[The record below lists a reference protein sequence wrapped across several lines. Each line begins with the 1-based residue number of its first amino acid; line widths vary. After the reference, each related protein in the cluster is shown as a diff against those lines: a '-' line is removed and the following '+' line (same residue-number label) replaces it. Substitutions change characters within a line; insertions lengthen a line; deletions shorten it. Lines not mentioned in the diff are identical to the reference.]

1 MLDQV
6 KALTF
11 DVFGTVVD
19 WRGSITREGEAL
31 ARTKN
36 IHGVDWAKFAE
47 AWRALYQPMMQE
59 VRSGRRP
66 WTKLDDLHR
75 MNLDRVLREW
85 PDVVA
90 GLTRLKRK
98 YILATLS
105 NGNVA
110 LMVNMAKR
118 AGLPWDVILGA
129 EIARAYKPQPEA
141 YLRSAEFLGLRPDEC
156 MMVAAHNSDHEA
168 ANALGFHN
176 AFVPRPTEYGPGQA
190 KDVTPSRAWDVVAK
204 DFGELADRLGC

>member
-47 AWRALYQPMMQE
+47 AR
-59 VRSGRRP
+59 
-66 WTKLDDLHR
+66 
-75 MNLDRVLREW
+75 
-85 PDVVA
+85 
-90 GLTRLKRK
+90 
-98 YILATLS
+98 
-105 NGNVA
+105 
-110 LMVNMAKR
+110 R

-168 ANALGFHN
+168 ANTLGFHN

-204 DFGELADRLGC
+204 DFGELA

>member
-75 MNLDRVLREW
+75 MNLDRV
-85 PDVVA
+85 
-90 GLTRLKRK
+90 
-98 YILATLS
+98 
-105 NGNVA
+105 
-110 LMVNMAKR
+110 
-118 AGLPWDVILGA
+118 
-129 EIARAYKPQPEA
+129 
-141 YLRSAEFLGLRPDEC
+141 
-156 MMVAAHNSDHEA
+156 
-168 ANALGFHN
+168 
-176 AFVPRPTEYGPGQA
+176 PG
-190 KDVTPSRAWDVVAK
+190 
-204 DFGELADRLGC
+204 FGELRPVHPVDVLRAG

>member
-66 WTKLDDLHR
+66 WT
-75 MNLDRVLREW
+75 
-85 PDVVA
+85 
-90 GLTRLKRK
+90 TRP
-98 YILATLS
+98 
-105 NGNVA
+105 
-110 LMVNMAKR
+110 R
-118 AGLPWDVILGA
+118 AGSRSICSPTA
-129 EIARAYKPQPEA
+129 AR
-141 YLRSAEFLGLRPDEC
+141 R
-156 MMVAAHNSDHEA
+156 
-168 ANALGFHN
+168 
-176 AFVPRPTEYGPGQA
+176 
-190 KDVTPSRAWDVVAK
+190 
-204 DFGELADRLGC
+204 